1 MNVDKDTNDMLD
13 VQASLLEMVNGMIDS
28 GVNSMVIA
36 AMMSNI
42 ALQMY
47 KTALSD
53 EDYNAMVDYISAN
66 RGRITSFN
74 QAITGNMH

>member
-1 MNVDKDTNDMLD
+1 MDREKDSNDMLD
-13 VQASLLEMVNGMIDS
+13 VQAALLDMVNDMVED

-42 ALQMY
+42 ALQLY

-53 EDYNAMVDYISAN
+53 EDYNAMIDYISAN
-66 RGRITSFN
+66 RGRITAFN
-74 QAITGNMH
+74 QAVGNMH

>member
-1 MNVDKDTNDMLD
+1 MTIFDKDTNDMLD
-13 VQASLLEMVNGMIDS
+13 VQASLLEMVNGMVDS

-47 KTALSD
+47 RTTLSD

-66 RGRITSFN
+66 RGRIKSFDSKLEL
-74 QAITGNMH
+74 H

>member
-1 MNVDKDTNDMLD
+1 MTVLDKDTNDMLD
-13 VQASLLEMVNGMIDS
+13 VQASLLEMVNGMVDS

-47 KTALSD
+47 RTTLSD

-66 RGRITSFN
+66 RGRIKSFDSKLEL
-74 QAITGNMH
+74 H

>member
-1 MNVDKDTNDMLD
+1 MDRDKDTNDMLN
-13 VQASLLEMVNGMIDS
+13 VQASLLEMVNSMVDS

-42 ALQMY
+42 ALQLY

-53 EDYNAMVDYISAN
+53 QDYNAMVDYISAN
-66 RGRITSFN
+66 RGRIQSFARN
-74 QAITGNMH
+74 ENLH

>member
-1 MNVDKDTNDMLD
+1 MTVLDKDTNDMLE
-13 VQASLLEMVNGMIDS
+13 VQASLLEMVNGMVDS
-28 GVNSMVIA
+28 GVNTMVIA

-66 RGRITSFN
+66 RGRIKSLATN
-74 QAITGNMH
+74 ENLH

>member
-1 MNVDKDTNDMLD
+1 MDRDKDTNDMLN
-13 VQASLLEMVNGMIDS
+13 VQAELLDIVNRMVGD

-42 ALQMY
+42 ALQLY

-53 EDYNAMVDYISAN
+53 QDYNAMVDYISAN

-74 QAITGNMH
+74 HIVGNIH